1 MFKIIVNL
9 KVTFDSGVEKEFSV
23 SAIPDDENEELFGLF
38 IKNKD
43 MFEQE
48 KTKAANGFYELLAES
63 QSIRLTEN
71 GKTHF
76 INCKKILCAEIEVRQ
91 KIYDIHED
99 DGGESDE

>member
-1 MFKIIVNL
+1 MIKIIINL

-23 SAIPDDENEELFGLF
+23 SAIPDDGNKDKFESI
-38 IKNKD
+38 IKNKEI
-43 MFEQE
+43 FEQE
-48 KTKAANGFYELLAES
+48 KTKTANEFYGLLAES

-91 KIYDIHED
+91 EIYDIHED
-99 DGGESDE
+99 DGGETNE